1 MIASIAIL
9 LFVVSIIVAI
19 AMVLTLWT
27 RKKTAHK
34 AETNYRVFFIIGV
47 IITPTG
53 LTWMVVSFLTEL
65 DVTIGLPFFILGIV
79 YLAIGLNNRDKW
91 NKKAMIV

>member
-9 LFVVSIIVAI
+9 VFVASIIVAI
-19 AMVLTLWT
+19 AMVLALWT

-34 AETNYRVFFIIGV
+34 AETNYRVFFIMGFIMA
-47 IITPTG
+47 PAG
-53 LTWMVVSFLTEL
+53 LSWMVVSFLTEL
-65 DVTIGLPFFILGIV
+65 HVTIGLPFFILGIA

-91 NKKAMIV
+91 NKKSMV

>member
-9 LFVVSIIVAI
+9 VFVVSIIAAI
-19 AMVLTLWT
+19 AMILTLWT
-27 RKKTAHK
+27 RKKTPHK
-34 AETNYRVFFIIGV
+34 AETNYRVFFIIGA

-53 LTWMVVSFLTEL
+53 LTLMIISFFTEL
-65 DVTIGLPFFILGIV
+65 YETIGLPFFILGIV

-91 NKKAMIV
+91 NKTSIV